1 MVYLAAPYPSG
12 NPGISCILGICIF
25 HHNLFRICS
34 KIILISSCFEKSCC
48 ILKFDAVVVLS
59 AFSHPCIPIL
69 ILLSSLHILWRF
81 SSFPL
86 FNVCSPLIY
95 RGWPYLEEAGLT
107 FATALAKQAS
117 EEENNL
123 TIYFLILLFFHLF
136 WGCVTISIST
146 DKVQCVAQTLE
157 RENFTHILI
166 WVRFEMCQY
175 YHLQLLF
182 AFRKYGGEE
191 EINPIILQILASILS
206 GNYIGLPSDAQLG
219 WLSHL
224 RVVKWG

>member
-12 NPGISCILGICIF
+12 NPGISCIFCIFCIF

-59 AFSHPCIPIL
+59 AFSHPCIPII

-107 FATALAKQAS
+107 FATALTKQAS

-123 TIYFLILLFFHLF
+123 TLHFLILLFFHLF

-157 RENFTHILI
+157 RENFDL
-166 WVRFEMCQY
+166 
-175 YHLQLLF
+175 
-182 AFRKYGGEE
+182 
-191 EINPIILQILASILS
+191 NQILKCVSIITCNCCLLSESMEEKKKSIQSYLSLLPFSLESILDS
-206 GNYIGLPSDAQLG
+206 NQMLNWADWVI
-219 WLSHL
+219 
-224 RVVKWG
+224 

>member
-34 KIILISSCFEKSCC
+34 KIILTSSCFEKSCC

-86 FNVCSPLIY
+86 FNVIY
-95 RGWPYLEEAGLT
+95 RGWPYLQLHWQSKHQKKKTISLFIFSFSSSPIYFEAVSLFPFPTTKCSVLLRHWKGKILLT
-107 FATALAKQAS
+107 FWFES
-117 EEENNL
+117 
-123 TIYFLILLFFHLF
+123 
-136 WGCVTISIST
+136 
-146 DKVQCVAQTLE
+146 D
-157 RENFTHILI
+157 
-166 WVRFEMCQY
+166 FEMCQY

-206 GNYIGLPSDAQLG
+206 GKYIGLNQKLNWAD
-219 WLSHL
+219 W
-224 RVVKWG
+224 VI